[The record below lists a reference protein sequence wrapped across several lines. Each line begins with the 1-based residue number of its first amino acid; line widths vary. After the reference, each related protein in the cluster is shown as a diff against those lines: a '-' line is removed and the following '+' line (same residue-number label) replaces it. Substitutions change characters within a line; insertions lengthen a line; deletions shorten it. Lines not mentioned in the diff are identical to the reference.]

1 MYQMYV
7 YFKWME
13 VFVHA
18 GKKVLL
24 YVVDKQKDTFELKYV
39 VTE

>member
-7 YFKWME
+7 HFKWME
-13 VFVHA
+13 VFVHTV
-18 GKKVLL
+18 KKVLL
-24 YVVDKQKDTFELKYV
+24 YVVEKQKDKFELKYV